1 MSIKKYLKNISYFR
15 ILLDVV
21 MEYSAINM
29 VILLGT
35 QHKDAIMNSTVLEF
49 YVLAAGI
56 FLLMLG
62 LIEVIMPN
70 RIFAVWGKWVSNRYF
85 FLHGLL
91 LICAGLPFTCY
102 GTTVSGILIFIVGLI
117 VVFTGPFILFYSAK
131 VRELFLLSMNDMDE
145 TDIRRLIYIDATVR
159 FAVGFLFVYGH
170 GI

>member
-1 MSIKKYLKNISYFR
+1 
-15 ILLDVV
+15 
-21 MEYSAINM
+21 
-29 VILLGT
+29 
-35 QHKDAIMNSTVLEF
+35 MNSTVLEF

-70 RIFAVWGKWVSNRYF
+70 RIFAVWENGSNRL

-102 GTTVSGILIFIVGLI
+102 GTTISGILIFIVGLI

-145 TDIRRLIYIDATVR
+145 TDIRRLIYVDATVR